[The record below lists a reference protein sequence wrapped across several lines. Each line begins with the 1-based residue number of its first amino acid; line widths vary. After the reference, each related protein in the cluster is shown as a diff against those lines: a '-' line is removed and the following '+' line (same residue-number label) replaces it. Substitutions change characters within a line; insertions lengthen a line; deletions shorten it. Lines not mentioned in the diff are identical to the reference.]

1 MTSGMTHALTQLVE
15 ILLWASLGTIVY
27 SYLFYPLLVAVIV
40 RLVGKRATAT
50 DDAYLPSVSVV
61 VSLYNEEAV
70 LPERLT
76 NLEAVEY
83 PPEKLEFLLGSDGST
98 DRTNELLAA
107 WNSPAGRIFCFPRR
121 RGKGPTLNDLM
132 KEATGEIV
140 VFSDANTVFEPGTVR
155 RLVRRLADPSVG
167 AVCGELILK
176 AEENESGGLGEKS
189 YWSYEN
195 WLKRMESDF
204 DTLLGATGGVYAI
217 RRTLF
222 VPLPAGKSVTDD
234 FLIPLK
240 IVMQGYRV
248 IYARD
253 AVAFERTSGSMRGE
267 FRRKARIGAQNFSV
281 IREIAPLLSPAA
293 GFTAFALWSHKII
306 RWCVPFL
313 AMIAFLATASLALAS
328 PMYAGMFAMELAF
341 LGLGAVGFAADRWK
355 LDIGSVALPY
365 YILAMNLA
373 LLVGFFR
380 FLARR
385 QDATWEVL
393 R

>member
-1 MTSGMTHALTQLVE
+1 MTHALTQVVE
-15 ILLWASLGTIVY
+15 VLLWASFGTIAY
-27 SYLFYPLLVAVIV
+27 SYLLYPLLVALIV
-40 RLVGKRATAT
+40 RLAGKRGTAS

-70 LPERLT
+70 LPEKLK
-76 NLEAVEY
+76 NLEGLDY
-83 PPEKLEFLLGSDGST
+83 PADRIHFVLGSDGST
-98 DRTNELLAA
+98 DRTNDLLAA
-107 WNSPAGRIFCFPRR
+107 WASPAKRALFFPRR
-121 RGKGPTLNDLM
+121 RGKGPALNDLM
-132 KEATGEIV
+132 EAATGDIV
-140 VFSDANTVFEPGTVR
+140 VFSDANTLFEPQTVR
-155 RLVRRLADPSVG
+155 RLVRRLADPAVG
-167 AVCGELILK
+167 AVCGELVLK
-176 AEENESGGLGEKS
+176 AEATDTGGVGERS

-217 RRTLF
+217 RRLLY
-222 VPLPAGKSVTDD
+222 VPLPPGKSVTDD

-240 IVMQGYRV
+240 IVMQGLRV
-248 IYARD
+248 VYARD

-281 IREIAPLLSPAA
+281 IREIAPLLSPRA

-313 AMIAFLATASLALAS
+313 ALIAFLATVALAPGS
-328 PMYAGMFAMELAF
+328 PLYAGMCALEIAF
-341 LGLGAVGFAADRWK
+341 LLLGGAGFVADRWK
-355 LDIGSVALPY
+355 LDIGSAGLPY
-365 YILAMNLA
+365 YVLAMNLA

-385 QDATWEVL
+385 QDSTWEVL

>member
-1 MTSGMTHALTQLVE
+1 MTSGMTHAITQFVE
-15 ILLWASLGTIVY
+15 ILLWASLGAIIY
-27 SYLFYPLLVAVIV
+27 SYLFYPLLVALIV
-40 RLVGKRATAT
+40 RVVGKRATSS

-70 LPERLT
+70 LPEKLR
-76 NLEAVEY
+76 NLDALEY
-83 PPEKLEFLLGSDGST
+83 PTDRIRFLLGSDGST

-107 WNSPAGRIFCFPRR
+107 WKTPAGRVVCFPRR

-132 KEATGEIV
+132 AEATGEVV
-140 VFSDANTVFEPGTVR
+140 VFSDANTLFEPGTVR
-155 RLVRRLADPSVG
+155 RLVCRLADPAVG

-176 AEENESGGLGEKS
+176 AEENDTGGIGETS

-217 RRTLF
+217 RRSLY
-222 VPLPAGKSVTDD
+222 VPLPPGKSVTDD

-240 IVMQGYRV
+240 IVMQGFRV

-281 IREIAPLLSPAA
+281 IGEIAPLLSPAA

-313 AMIAFLATASLALAS
+313 AIAAFLATACLAPVSAF
-328 PMYAGMFAMELAF
+328 YGWMFALELGF
-341 LGLGAVGFAADRWK
+341 LLLGGAGFAADRWK
-355 LDIGSVALPY
+355 LDIGSAGLPY